1 MNRYNTIF
9 AYNSVNDL
17 STATITT
24 YTIAWANDTSISN
37 AIFHE
42 LMGGAR
48 QRDVLSTT
56 LKLSFKLGKLIL
68 IDPTARAFFVN
79 FFQANF
85 RWAAYKTFMDASN
98 SGYSNLCKC
107 NVDSNDDGT
116 IEIDMARDAQGY
128 ELFSDNVF

>member
-17 STATITT
+17 STAAIAT
-24 YTIAWANDTSISN
+24 YTLAWARDNSKSN
-37 AIFHE
+37 AITHE

-48 QRDVLSTT
+48 QRDVLSIT
-56 LKLSFKLGKLIL
+56 LKLSFNLGKLIL
-68 IDPTARAFFVN
+68 IDPTARAFFIN
-79 FFQANF
+79 FFQANH
-85 RWAAYKTFMDASN
+85 RWAVYGTFMDASN
-98 SGYSNLCKC
+98 STYSNLCKC